1 MFRRARQERQA
12 ARRYAARNAGTDL
25 GLAVTL
31 VFFGV
36 VPIGVV
42 STMMLMQ
49 IFGVW

>member
-1 MFRRARQERQA
+1 MFRRLRQERQA
-12 ARRYAARNAGTDL
+12 ARRYAARDTGGDL

-31 VFFGV
+31 VVFGV